1 MVVTQ
6 AMVHLLLPQALDI
19 PDGLITDI
27 LDLESVCLLLAAIA
41 PT

>member
-6 AMVHLLLPQALDI
+6 AMVPLLFPQALDI

-27 LDLESVCLLLAAIA
+27 LVLESVCLLLAAIA
-41 PT
+41 LT